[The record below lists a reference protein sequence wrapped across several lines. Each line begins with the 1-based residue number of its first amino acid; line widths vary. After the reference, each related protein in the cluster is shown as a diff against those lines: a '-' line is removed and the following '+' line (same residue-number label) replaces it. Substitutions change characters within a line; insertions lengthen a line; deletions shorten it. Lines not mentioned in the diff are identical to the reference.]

1 MCIVAAV
8 GLVVWLLHEPSGT
21 TGTLPAPPASIG
33 VVVDRPVS
41 ATITELPLLNQAGTS
56 VTLSQFRGKVLLV
69 APFLTSCQE
78 ECPITTGAL
87 LAMQRSIEQ
96 DGLTKK
102 VTLAE
107 ITVDP
112 GRDTPGRMAAFA
124 KLTGSN
130 WPLLT
135 GSSAALASLWGYF
148 GIYYRTVA
156 EGSPPGI
163 DWQTHKPYTYDV
175 NHSDGFILL
184 DPRLNERF
192 IAGGM
197 VQISGIPS
205 RLEHLLDSAGTS
217 NLTDPGGGSWT
228 VSNGLGAI
236 GWVLGQPVPEAS

>member
-1 MCIVAAV
+1 MVA
-8 GLVVWLLHEPSGT
+8 WLKYSPSGAP
-21 TGTLPAPPASIG
+21 GALPAPSASIG
-33 VVVDRPVS
+33 VVLDRPVPS
-41 ATITELPLLNQAGTS
+41 TIADLPLLNQAGQA
-56 VTLSQFRGKVLLV
+56 VTLSQLRGKVVLV

-87 LAMQRSIEQ
+87 LAMQRTIEQ
-96 DGLTKK
+96 DGLTNK
-102 VTLAE
+102 VLLVE

-112 GRDTPGRMAAFA
+112 GRDAPARMTAFA

-135 GSSAALASLWGYF
+135 GSSAVLARLWGYF
-148 GIYYRTVA
+148 GIYYQKVA

-163 DWQTHKPYTYDV
+163 DWQTHEAYTYDV

-184 DPRLNERF
+184 DSHLNERF

-205 RLEHLLDSAGTS
+205 RLEHLLDGEGKS
-217 NLTDPGGGSWT
+217 NLANPGGGSWT
-228 VSNGLGAI
+228 VSDGLGAI
-236 GWVLGQPVPEAS
+236 GWVLGQPVPESSSR

>member
-1 MCIVAAV
+1 MVAV
-8 GLVVWLLHEPSGT
+8 GLAAWLLYVPSGA

-33 VVVDRPVS
+33 VVLHRPVPS
-41 ATITELPLLNQAGTS
+41 TIADLPLLNQAGTA
-56 VTLSQFRGKVLLV
+56 VTLGQFRGKVLLV

-96 DGLTKK
+96 DDLTNK
-102 VTLAE
+102 VVLAE

-112 GRDTPGRMAAFA
+112 GRDTPARMTAFA

-135 GSSAALASLWGYF
+135 ASSATLARLWGYF
-148 GIYYRTVA
+148 GIYYQTVA

-184 DPRLNERF
+184 DQRLNERF

-205 RLEHLLDSAGTS
+205 RLEHLLDGEGKS

-228 VSNGLGAI
+228 VSNGLSAI
-236 GWVLGQPVPEAS
+236 GWVLGQPVPEPS